1 MRRLPPI
8 TPRFVLLALLGVLLF
23 GCGLVYGVWLMI
35 RLRHR
40 HPGQGQQT
48 TVSQ

>member
-23 GCGLVYGVWLMI
+23 CCGLVYGVWLII

-40 HPGQGQQT
+40 QPGESQPT
-48 TVSQ
+48 AVSQ